1 MPSGDHPSSLEDRA
15 FWLLVVIVSAAF
27 AWILWPFFGAVMWGT
42 VLAILFAP
50 PYRRLA
56 RRGRRTLAA
65 LATLVIIIVIVIVPL
80 IVVAALVAQE
90 GLNLYQSIQSGEIA
104 PGRYLRQVFDALP
117 PWATQ
122 WLDRFGLTDLGAVQ
136 ERITSSLVA
145 GIQFLAPKALSIGQN
160 TFDFVL
166 DTFIMLYLLFFLLRD
181 GDGIVAR
188 IRDAMPLRG
197 EMQRDLAAKFTTV
210 VRATI
215 KGGVVVALVQGA
227 LGGLIFWLLGIH
239 AAVLWGVLMTFLSL
253 LPAVG
258 AGLVWLPVAI
268 WLLATGAVW
277 QGIVLIAF
285 GVLVIGLVDNLARP
299 ILVGKDTRLP
309 DYLIL
314 ISTVGGL
321 AIFGIN
327 GFVIGPLI
335 AAMFVAVWTIVASR
349 SRARGGTAQ

>member
-1 MPSGDHPSSLEDRA
+1 MPSGNHTSSLEGRA
-15 FWLLVVIVSAAF
+15 FWLLVIAVSAAF

-50 PYRRLA
+50 LYRRLA

-65 LATLVIIIVIVIVPL
+65 LATLVIIVVIVIVPL
-80 IVVAALVAQE
+80 IAVAALVAQE

-117 PWATQ
+117 PWAMR

-136 ERITSSLVA
+136 ARITLSLVA
-145 GIQFLAPKALSIGQN
+145 GIQFIGPRALSIGQN

-188 IRDAMPLRG
+188 IRAAMPLRG

-227 LGGLIFWLLGIH
+227 LGGLIFGMLGIH

-258 AGLVWLPVAI
+258 AGLVWVPVAI

-335 AAMFVAVWTIVASR
+335 AAMFVAVWGIVASR
-349 SRARGGTAQ
+349 SQAGAC